1 MKAKESGLFLTES
14 QLQDRI
20 DGKYPGP
27 AWTVLNHL
35 RDGTGFASAG
45 QSADAVAFGTWPS
58 RGFQIIGF
66 ECKSRRSDWLREIK
80 NPAKAEAFASY
91 CDQWFLVTGSD
102 GVAKLEEIPKNWG
115 WYVGTGKGLK
125 LMKPAEILKPEP
137 IDRVF
142 LMSIARNIGR
152 NFVPRARLEEMAKDR
167 AENIAKRMH
176 DDNKYALER
185 AQEDLKKMREF
196 EKASGIELK
205 YTWQFNAADVG
216 RVVKALLDN
225 DLKHDLERIKSI
237 IRKTDEVLKSLE
249 AIEVFKEKLKEPVT

>member
-1 MKAKESGLFLTES
+1 MKTKESGLFLTES

-102 GVAKLEEIPKNWG
+102 NVAKLEEIPKNWG
-115 WYVGTGKGLK
+115 WYVGTAKGLK
-125 LMKPAEILKPEP
+125 LIKPAETLKPEP

-152 NFVPRARLEEMAKDR
+152 NFVPKATLEETARQR
-167 AENIAKRMH
+167 AETIAKSLR
-176 DDNKYALER
+176 DDNKYDLQRANEQLKHMYDFER
-185 AQEDLKKMREF
+185 ESGIDLKNGW
-196 EKASGIELK
+196 S
-205 YTWQFNAADVG
+205 FNAADVG
-216 RVVKALLDN
+216 RVVKALLGN
-225 DLKHDLERIKSI
+225 GLKYDLERLRSI
-237 IRKTDEVLKSLE
+237 MNKTGEVLKALE
-249 AIEVFKEKLKEPVT
+249 EIEIFKEKLKEPVS